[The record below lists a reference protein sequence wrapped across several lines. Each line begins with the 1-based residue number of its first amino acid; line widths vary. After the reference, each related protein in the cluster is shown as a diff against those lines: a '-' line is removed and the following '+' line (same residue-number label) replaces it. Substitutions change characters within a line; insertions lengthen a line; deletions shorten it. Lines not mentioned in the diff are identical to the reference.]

1 MVPKTLYEL
10 QPYLYLG
17 FGAASV
23 ISVESVY
30 ARVAGGSLY
39 CLGALIW
46 IMRSN
51 YRRKDQRRMPR
62 DRVILLPEMIYEL
75 VPFLYIA
82 ASILLVSITLSLP
95 SLVFS
100 LLLAIQGVHMLYQR
114 QRYRSYQWHGL
125 RYH

>member
-1 MVPKTLYEL
+1 MIPRVVYEI
-10 QPYLYLG
+10 QPYIYLG
-17 FGAASV
+17 LGAASV
-23 ISVESVY
+23 INTQSLY
-30 ARVAGGSLY
+30 AQIAGGVLY
-39 CLGALIW
+39 CTGSLVW

-62 DRVILLPEMIYEL
+62 DRVILLPESLYEF

-82 ASILLVSITLSLP
+82 AAALLLSVTASLP
-95 SLVFS
+95 SVIFS
-100 LLLAIQGVHMLYQR
+100 LLLSVQGLHMLYQR

>member
-1 MVPKTLYEL
+1 MVPKLIYEL

-23 ISVESVY
+23 ISTDN
-30 ARVAGGSLY
+30 AFAQVAGGTLY
-39 CLGALIW
+39 CLGALVW

-62 DRVILLPEMIYEL
+62 DRVVLLPESLYEF
-75 VPFLYIA
+75 VPFLYVA
-82 ASILLVSITLSLP
+82 AAILLLSITVTLP
-95 SLVFS
+95 SVVFA
-100 LLLAIQGVHMLYQR
+100 LLLLVQGGHMLYQR